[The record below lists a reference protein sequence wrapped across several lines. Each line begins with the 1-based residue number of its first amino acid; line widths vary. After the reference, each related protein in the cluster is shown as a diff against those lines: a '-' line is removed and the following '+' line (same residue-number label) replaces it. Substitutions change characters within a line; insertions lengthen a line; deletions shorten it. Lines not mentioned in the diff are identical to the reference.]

1 MILRVPPAAGKGS
14 RVSLSFPDRKKPV
27 EVEVESCDRGVCLAT
42 VPVGPILR
50 DNIAREATVGG
61 LLRHGRRNHQHQPAS
76 EGPEPGIGGHRVEV
90 QTS

>member
-1 MILRVPPAAGKGS
+1 LRVPPAAGKGS

-50 DNIAREATVGG
+50 DNIAREATVGVSYGTGDGTISINLPLKG
-61 LLRHGRRNHQHQPAS
+61 LNPAL
-76 EGPEPGIGGHRVEV
+76 EAIE
-90 QTS
+90 